1 LATQLVKLRRS
12 ATQGAVPTTGQLE
25 LGELALNTYDGTVY
39 MKKSVGGTESIVQV
53 GLDLTTNSTT
63 TTSTSEVVIASFS
76 TSVFRTNKHVIQVTD
91 TVSNEYHSV
100 EMLVVHD
107 GSDAYRTEYG
117 ELHTGTSALAT
128 FDVDISGGNVRLL
141 ATPASTNSTTFKVV
155 TQNTK
160 I

>member
-25 LGELALNTYDGTVY
+25 LGELAINTYDGNVY

-53 GLDLTTNSTT
+53 GLELTTNSTT
-63 TTSTSEVVIASFS
+63 TTSTS
-76 TSVFRTNKHVIQVTD
+76 RTNKHVIQVTD
-91 TVSNEYHSV
+91 NVSNEYHSV

-107 GSDAYRTEYG
+107 GSDAYKTEYG
-117 ELHTGTSALAT
+117 ELHTGSSALAT